1 MGLFNIKKKAPFE
14 PEVEDLSAVYSADSP
29 IDASEFETV
38 GTDTGK
44 MEAIVRPSISF
55 WKDVLRRI
63 RRSKVAMV
71 CSILLGLLILG
82 AIFCPIFSPFTISE
96 QNVTFIHKP
105 PFSVNPETGYVHIF
119 GTDVL
124 GRDIFV
130 RIWYGARISLVVAA
144 AVALIDC
151 IIGVIYGGISG
162 YFGGRVDNVMMRVLE
177 VISGIPYLIIVM
189 LLMVVLDRGLGTI
202 IIAYSITGW
211 TGMARLVRGQ
221 VVALKGQE
229 FLIAAKT
236 MGAKPS
242 RIIAR
247 HLIPNILSVIIV
259 NITLDIPSIIFT
271 EALLSMLGLGI
282 APPES
287 SWGIMANEGIRY
299 FQQFPSEL
307 IIPAIFIC
315 ITMLSF
321 NLLGDQLRDAFDPKL
336 RR

>member
-14 PEVEDLSAVYSADSP
+14 PAVENISAIYGVDSK
-29 IDASEFETV
+29 IDPSEFDPVDSEQ
-38 GTDTGK
+38 GGA
-44 MEAIVRPSISF
+44 EAIVRPSISF
-55 WKDVLRRI
+55 WKDVFRRI
-63 RRSKVAMV
+63 RHSKVAVV
-71 CSILLGLLILG
+71 CSILLAIMVLG
-82 AIFCPIFSPFTISE
+82 AIFCPVFTPFSIEE
-96 QNVTFIHKP
+96 QNVAFTHQP
-105 PFSVNPETGYVHIF
+105 PFSVDPITGHVHLF

-130 RIWYGARISLVVAA
+130 RVWYGARISLIVAA
-144 AVALIDC
+144 AVAVIDC
-151 IIGVIYGGISG
+151 VLGVIYGGISG
-162 YFGGRVDNVMMRVLE
+162 YFGGRVDNVMMRILE
-177 VISGIPYLIIVM
+177 IISGIPYLIIVM
-189 LLMVVLDRGLGTI
+189 LLMVILDRGLGTI

-221 VVALKGQE
+221 VVGLKGQE
-229 FLIAAKT
+229 FLIAAQA

-242 RIIAR
+242 RVIIR
-247 HLIPNILSVIIV
+247 HLVPNILSVIIV

-271 EALLSMLGLGI
+271 EAFLSMLGLGI

-287 SWGIMANEGIRY
+287 SWGIMANEGIKY
-299 FQQFPSEL
+299 FQQYPSEL
-307 IIPAIFIC
+307 IIPGLFIC